1 MRTLLCAALA
11 SLALASLALAG
22 PAAAGT
28 TLEEIVSHGIILVIQ
43 GMEIEVTYTPDGKF
57 TAMDGQVTGTWKIDG
72 DKMCTSSNFDP
83 NETCVAYPKDKKSGD
98 SFDLETPGGPV
109 TIKIK

>member
-1 MRTLLCAALA
+1 MKKLLIATLGV
-11 SLALASLALAG
+11 LALAT

-28 TLEEIVSHGIILVIQ
+28 LEEVVKHGIVLTIADMDID
-43 GMEIEVTYTPDGKF
+43 VTYTPDGKF

-83 NETCVAYPKDKKSGD
+83 TESCVEYPKDKKSGD
-98 SFDLETPGGPV
+98 SFELTSPQGAA

>member
-1 MRTLLCAALA
+1 MRRLLLAAA
-11 SLALASLALAG
+11 TSFAACSFAAT

-28 TLEEIVSHGIILVIQ
+28 LEEIVAHGIVLTIQ

-57 TAMDGQVTGTWKIDG
+57 TAMDGQVTGAWKIDG

-83 NETCVAYPKDKKSGD
+83 NETCTAYPKDKKSGD
-98 SFDLETPGGPV
+98 SFDLEGPQGSV